1 MKALRGLFPMGS
13 SWLDPRMQLGE
24 GGGGGGD
31 INLRC
36 KLNY

>member
-1 MKALRGLFPMGS
+1 MKALRLISNGVQLVS
-13 SWLDPRMQLGE
+13 SKNAVRR
-24 GGGGGGD
+24 GGGGGD